1 MFGIRKR
8 EPSNYKCCVQSD
20 AREPA
25 LIRTVASAFHL
36 EYMMLVLMVRVFL
49 VVSLKCKEGFV
60 PLLLVVLLLGAQE
73 VIVPLLLVVLLL
85 GVK

>member
-49 VVSLKCKEGFV
+49 VVSLKYSLFGCLFESRYLFS
-60 PLLLVVLLLGAQE
+60 LLTKNRIPYELR
-73 VIVPLLLVVLLL
+73 
-85 GVK
+85 